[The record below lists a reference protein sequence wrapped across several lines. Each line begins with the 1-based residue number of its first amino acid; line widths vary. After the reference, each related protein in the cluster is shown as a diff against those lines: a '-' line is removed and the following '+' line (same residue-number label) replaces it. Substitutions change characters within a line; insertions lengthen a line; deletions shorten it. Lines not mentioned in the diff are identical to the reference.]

1 MSQIPDNLR
10 YRESHEWADYQNSP
24 ITCGI
29 SDHAQHELTEVV
41 FVDLP
46 KLGLIVS
53 AGDVIC
59 TVESVKSANDIYAP
73 ISGEIVAI
81 NEELR
86 NDPGLLNRDPYI
98 GGWMFKIQPSHTEE
112 LDRLLTPDAYRTK
125 IGELA

>member
-10 YRESHEWADYQNSP
+10 YRDSHEWVDYMNDP
-24 ITCGI
+24 AACGI

-46 KLGLIVS
+46 KLGAKVS
-53 AGDVIC
+53 QGDTVC

-81 NEELR
+81 NEALT

-98 GGWMFKIQPSHTEE
+98 NGWIFKIHPSNPAE
-112 LDRLLTPDAYRTK
+112 LDGLMTSETYRTH
-125 IGELA
+125 IS